1 MKFSME
7 HRRTP
12 LLGEGELYLQVH
24 TLLINMNA

>member
-1 MKFSME
+1 ME
-7 HRRTP
+7 KRRTP

>member
-1 MKFSME
+1 MGN
-7 HRRTP
+7 RRTQ